1 MGLPYWATLL
11 DNRIR
16 HVLRRRTGIGT
27 GSCFTRATALQ
38 MQGDHD
44 HRELYRL
51 TSYQPLPAH
60 RVTVT
65 VSSWACCFYLRA
77 GRRHASFVIILIIF
91 EILDV
96 TMCNTMSVIRASS
109 DQAPPPNTA
118 TFTCCH
124 SAFLN
129 SLKSKTG
136 FMVARATAL
145 RININTDCRPL
156 PTKKRS
162 NAHILRLPF
171 ELLSLANAVMNR
183 HEPSHPCFIINGPR
197 DHSGQHNIAT

>member
-1 MGLPYWATLL
+1 MWPHSRISSLGEASWRLSGWGYPTLCSTTESGITV
-11 DNRIR
+11 R
-16 HVLRRRTGIGT
+16 VLRRRTGIGT

-118 TFTCCH
+118 TFTCCQ

-136 FMVARATAL
+136 LIARATAL
-145 RININTDCRPL
+145 RININTDGRPL
-156 PTKKRS
+156 PTKKRWRTARTS
-162 NAHILRLPF
+162 SCDRAA
-171 ELLSLANAVMNR
+171 SA
-183 HEPSHPCFIINGPR
+183 S
-197 DHSGQHNIAT
+197 